1 MTTPSPDEQ
10 QSSQRVATQTQT
22 PKMCL
27 VCGGQYG
34 ESRLPGLVRCKSCGF
49 VTANLD
55 ISDEELATIYG
66 EDYFHGNEYLD
77 YIAEEESLRLN
88 FRNRISTLRS
98 LVPDL
103 ADKELFEIGC
113 AYGFFLTEVAT
124 VVQRASG
131 IDISADA
138 VRSAQDQRSVDAV
151 CGDYLKFD
159 LPRPVDI
166 IAMWDTIEHLKRPDL
181 FVSKAAKDLGAGG
194 VLALT
199 TGDIQSLNARLRGKK
214 WRMIHPPTHL
224 HYFSTA
230 TITKLLDR
238 HGFDLIHVSHPGN
251 SRKLRSILYYV
262 FVIQMKRHALYAS
275 MHKSKLFNLS
285 MTINLFDIM
294 YIIARRR

>member
-1 MTTPSPDEQ
+1 MTPSLDEQ
-10 QSSQRVATQTQT
+10 HSSQRVATGTQV

-27 VCGGQYG
+27 VCGGRYE
-34 ESRLPGLVRCKSCGF
+34 ESRFPGLVRCKACGF
-49 VTANLD
+49 VAANLD

-98 LVPDL
+98 LVSDL

-113 AYGFFLTEVAT
+113 AYGFFLQEVAP
-124 VVQRASG
+124 VVRRASG

-138 VRSAQDQRSVDAV
+138 VRSAQGERGVDAV

-181 FVSKAAKDLGAGG
+181 FVSKAARDLRTGG
-194 VLALT
+194 ILALT

-230 TITKLLDR
+230 TITKLLNR
-238 HGFDLIHVSHPGN
+238 HGFDVIHASHPGN
-251 SRKLRSILYYV
+251 SRKFRSVLYYI
-262 FVIQMKRHALYAS
+262 FVLRMKRPAIYAALQ
-275 MHKSKLFNLS
+275 KIGLFNFS
-285 MTINLFDIM
+285 ITINLFDIM
-294 YIIARRR
+294 YIIAQRR